1 MNWRKIGKKLL
12 KAFLWTVVLC
22 IGVWMMQLI
31 RKTGNNQ
38 SLRFLVMVGITM
50 LLGYIYRWKL

>member
-1 MNWRKIGKKLL
+1 MSSGKIWKKLL
-12 KAFLWTVVLC
+12 KISLWIVVLI
-22 IGVWMMQLI
+22 IGVWMMQLV
-31 RKTGNNQ
+31 RRTGNNQ